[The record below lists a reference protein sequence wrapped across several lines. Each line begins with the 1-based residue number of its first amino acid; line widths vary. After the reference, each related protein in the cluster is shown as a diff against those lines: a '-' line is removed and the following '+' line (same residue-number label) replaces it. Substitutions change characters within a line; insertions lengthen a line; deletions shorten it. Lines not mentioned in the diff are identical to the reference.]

1 MWAEHLQIEMQD
13 PHNMHTWWN
22 FLHQERNVVDVS
34 WVAVLYG
41 RGMGIHS
48 QSGYLRRCF
57 LRAKAHSVLLL
68 FDRDIRVQERMER
81 EERKKQRS
89 REQSGYLP
97 EKEAGARHEATTS
110 ALEVS
115 TIFVRSLRRIKQPL
129 RSKTVNNYHSKYTA
143 GSTIST
149 STSFYSYF
157 STKEIT
163 FEKKLM

>member
-13 PHNMHTWWN
+13 PHNMRTWWN

-34 WVAVLYG
+34 CVFVLHG
-41 RGMGIHS
+41 RGMGIDS
-48 QSGYLRRCF
+48 QLGYLRRRGF
-57 LRAKAHSVLLL
+57 LRAKPHSVLLL
-68 FDRDIRVQERMER
+68 FDRDIRVQERIER

-129 RSKTVNNYHSKYTA
+129 RSKKSRQL
-143 GSTIST
+143 
-149 STSFYSYF
+149 SFEVHWFNDQYQHQLLLIF
-157 STKEIT
+157 FHKRNT
-163 FEKKLM
+163 F